1 MQTNFRKL
9 ALSAAIAA
17 GVSLTALSAAGA
29 AQAAPVSQEV
39 TDARQ
44 EAMISTTYALSPY
57 LRANDIDVSVSNGR
71 VVLTGIVQED
81 VNKDLA
87 KQLAMN
93 VEGITSV
100 DNQLEIAADD
110 NTPARPSNRRYGER
124 VDDATTSAAIRSKLN
139 WSQRS
144 AGTVTEVDTN
154 WGRVVLKGTAANA
167 EEKALAGRL
176 AMNTRG
182 VTSVDNQLVVGNG
195 KSKAKADG
203 SGTETVGQDIADS
216 WITAK
221 VKSTFM
227 YSTNVDSGDIEVST
241 EGGNVT
247 LSGKVHSGA
256 ERALAIEL
264 AKNVRGVKTVS
275 TKALVL

>member
-203 SGTETVGQDIADS
+203 SGTETVSQDIADS

>member
-1 MQTNFRKL
+1 MQTDFRKL

-29 AQAAPVSQEV
+29 APAAPVSQEV

-203 SGTETVGQDIADS
+203 SGTETVAQDIADS